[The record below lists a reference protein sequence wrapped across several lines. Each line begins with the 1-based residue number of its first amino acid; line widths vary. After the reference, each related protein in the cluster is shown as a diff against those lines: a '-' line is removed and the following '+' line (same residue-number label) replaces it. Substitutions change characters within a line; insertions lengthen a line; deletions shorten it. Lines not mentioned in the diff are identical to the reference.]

1 MAYHRNVERL
11 AAFVLAG
18 GKSSRMGRDK
28 ALLLFGEET
37 LLSQSL
43 KLLRSVAGR
52 VGIVGDASKFADYGW
67 VVEDHYRERGP
78 LGAIHA
84 ALSESHAEWNLM
96 FAVDMPFV
104 EARLLEYL
112 TTEARMPG
120 VKMVTVPQVG
130 GKIQPL
136 CAVYRREFL
145 ELAER
150 ALQKGENKI
159 DRLFSEENTRVIGEE
174 ELSEA
179 GFSAEMFRNLNTP
192 EDLERALAKRL

>member
-1 MAYHRNVERL
+1 
-11 AAFVLAG
+11 
-18 GKSSRMGRDK
+18 
-28 ALLLFGEET
+28 
-37 LLSQSL
+37 
-43 KLLRSVAGR
+43 
-52 VGIVGDASKFADYGW
+52 
-67 VVEDHYRERGP
+67 
-78 LGAIHA
+78 
-84 ALSESHAEWNLM
+84 
-96 FAVDMPFV
+96 
-104 EARLLEYL
+104 
-112 TTEARMPG
+112 MPG
-120 VKMVTVPQVG
+120 GKMVTVPQVG